1 VRREAE
7 DREAWA
13 GSARDLERRRVAAL
27 GPQPLA
33 LTPQNWVGGLPR
45 RDHTAVL
52 EVAAGEHATC
62 GGARGTKTALV
73 AAGER
78 KTVACSGAKR
88 SSTLQH
94 SAQAALQPSC

>member
-45 RDHTAVL
+45 RDHTAVCL
-52 EVAAGEHATC
+52 RAEDSSKKNSRAGCCTC
-62 GGARGTKTALV
+62 GNSRSSSGKTLRCTQNNW
-73 AAGER
+73 ER
-78 KTVACSGAKR
+78 K
-88 SSTLQH
+88 STF
-94 SAQAALQPSC
+94 